1 MSNSASNERKFDDL
15 ETTHLD
21 IKSKFCILHKL
32 QRLYSFVIHIVF
44 ILILEINIRSNFVQ
58 ISFTDK
64 QIELDQKIGEI
75 IDAIEKL
82 KSVIPAK
89 EASNSTDSE
98 LS

>member
-1 MSNSASNERKFDDL
+1 MTLF
-15 ETTHLD
+15 
-21 IKSKFCILHKL
+21 FCN
-32 QRLYSFVIHIVF
+32 IVF
-44 ILILEINIRSNFVQ
+44 ILILEINIRSTYCLKMSNFVQ
-58 ISFTDK
+58 ISFADK

-89 EASNSTDSE
+89 QASNSTDSE

>member
-1 MSNSASNERKFDDL
+1 M
-15 ETTHLD
+15 
-21 IKSKFCILHKL
+21 C
-32 QRLYSFVIHIVF
+32 
-44 ILILEINIRSNFVQ
+44 NFVQ
-58 ISFTDK
+58 ISFADK

-89 EASNSTDSE
+89 PASNSTDSE

>member
-1 MSNSASNERKFDDL
+1 MTLF
-15 ETTHLD
+15 
-21 IKSKFCILHKL
+21 FCN
-32 QRLYSFVIHIVF
+32 IVF
-44 ILILEINIRSNFVQ
+44 ILILEINIRSTYCLKMSNFVQ
-58 ISFTDK
+58 ISFADK

-89 EASNSTDSE
+89 PASNSTDSE

>member
-32 QRLYSFVIHIVF
+32 QN
-44 ILILEINIRSNFVQ
+44 ILVSILEINVMNNYCLKISNFLQ
-58 ISFTDK
+58 IFFADK
-64 QIELDQKIGEI
+64 QTELDQKIGEI

-89 EASNSTDSE
+89 QASNSTDSSE
-98 LS
+98 LL